1 MVHMELLH
9 YTSSKLSMLY
19 WLELVLEWHHLPP
32 YYRAL
37 LASEFTF
44 TLDGET
50 NDKMSLDYADTA
62 MFARCVPDVTTTG
75 LEIFLHQWWDWKRYL
90 DVYILHL
97 YTINHCI
104 LPTGWFFLDK
114 QGPALIWM
122 VCQSV
127 NKPWDGGERTRAKWL
142 WAIPWL
148 SLVHDV
154 STAQNWHES
163 NWSPDGI
170 GSHPQERESWSHYWL
185 ED

>member
-1 MVHMELLH
+1 MVRMVLH
-9 YTSSKLSMLY
+9 RHTSSKQSMLY

-37 LASEFTF
+37 LASKNGCNLLHCTYHIIENFRYR
-44 TLDGET
+44 
-50 NDKMSLDYADTA
+50 SVRQVCP
-62 MFARCVPDVTTTG
+62 RCTHGWTG
-75 LEIFLHQWWDWKRYL
+75 DIPSSVMRLRKVYNFVRQIWLYYLHGN
-90 DVYILHL
+90 I
-97 YTINHCI
+97 TI
-104 LPTGWFFLDK
+104 GWFFLDK
-114 QGPALIWM
+114 SRPTLLWM

-127 NKPWDGGERTRAKWL
+127 NKPWDWGERTRAKWL

-148 SLVHDV
+148 SLVHDI

-163 NWSPDGI
+163 NWSPDGF